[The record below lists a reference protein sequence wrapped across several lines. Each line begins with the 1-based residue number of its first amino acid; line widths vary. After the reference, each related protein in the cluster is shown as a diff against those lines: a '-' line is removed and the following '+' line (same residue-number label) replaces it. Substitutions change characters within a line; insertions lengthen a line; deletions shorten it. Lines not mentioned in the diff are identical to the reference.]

1 MKSTRIDT
9 LHYWGQ
15 YQPDR
20 RIDFNGFF
28 WTRPQGGVL
37 IDPMPLDDAQI
48 AFVREHGGAA
58 HILVTNAD
66 HWRASSNLAETL
78 GATIVAPRRESKR
91 LADRADLVGEWF
103 DGSGDLPAALRGH
116 LAVHW
121 IEGGKSPA
129 EPVLDLLAEDALYFS
144 DVVRSHRSGA
154 LMLLPAAK
162 LENPTRVAADL
173 AKLAGRRPGA
183 VLLGDGDSL
192 FAGAAELFERFVAE
206 PNQP

>member
-9 LHYWGQ
+9 LHYWSQ

-28 WTRPQGGVL
+28 WTRPQGGLL
-37 IDPMPLDDAQI
+37 IDPMPMDDGQI
-48 AFVREHGGAA
+48 DFVREQGGAT

-66 HWRASSNLAETL
+66 HWRASSHLAQTL
-78 GATIVAPRRESKR
+78 GATILAPRREAKR
-91 LADRADLVGEWF
+91 LGDHAELVEEWF
-103 DGSGDLPAALRGH
+103 EGSGDLPTALRGH

-129 EPVLDLLAEDALYFS
+129 EPVLDLLAEDALCFS
-144 DVVRSHRSGA
+144 DVVRCHRSGA

-162 LENPTRVAADL
+162 LVDPSRVAADL
-173 AKLAGRRPGA
+173 SKLAGRRPGA
-183 VLLGDGDSL
+183 LLLGDGDSV
-192 FAGAAELFERFVAE
+192 FVGAADLFERFVAE
-206 PNQP
+206 LS